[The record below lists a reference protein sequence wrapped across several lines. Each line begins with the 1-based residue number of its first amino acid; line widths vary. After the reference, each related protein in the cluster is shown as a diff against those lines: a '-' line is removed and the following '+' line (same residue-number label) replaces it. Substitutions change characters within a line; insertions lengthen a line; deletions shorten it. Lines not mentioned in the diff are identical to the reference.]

1 MRFARKPKSRIFT
14 NPHGQKELRT
24 AGNPSRPVGRQST
37 GRHDTVDMGMM
48 QQVLAPGVQHRQ
60 KADLR
65 SQMPG
70 IGSDLLQRLG
80 HCPEQQT
87 VADLLVLQSQW
98 RKLFGEGTHHVTITA
113 RGAVPWPPLR
123 ATAPWLWPD
132 TSDNA

>member
-1 MRFARKPKSRIFT
+1 
-14 NPHGQKELRT
+14 
-24 AGNPSRPVGRQST
+24 
-37 GRHDTVDMGMM
+37 MGMM

-87 VADLLVLQSQW
+87 VADPLVLQCQW
-98 RKLFGEGTHHVTITA
+98 RKLFGEGKDDVTTRHGEQFLGPLCEPLIPGCGLTLGTMPIAA
-113 RGAVPWPPLR
+113 RVVGDEAMRALVAFLDVAAQSGSAAGADVTESFPL
-123 ATAPWLWPD
+123 L
-132 TSDNA
+132 